1 MDATQGRR
9 YDLRF
14 QQRAGCLRAEVQG
27 GATSLE
33 LATDYWREV
42 AAECHR
48 RKAKR
53 LLVVENLVG
62 RSPDRED
69 LMPLLIE
76 RFRALEL
83 RGVRIAFVKHDT
95 QDLALAEFGGLLA
108 RDLGW
113 TVQVFADEARAQ
125 LWLRHGATA

>member
-1 MDATQGRR
+1 MDATNTRSYQLS
-9 YDLRF
+9 YQL
-14 QQRAGCLRAEVQG
+14 RAGCLRAEVRG

-69 LMPLLIE
+69 LMPVLIE

-83 RGVRIAFVKHDT
+83 QGVRIAFVKHDT
-95 QDLALAEFGGLLA
+95 QDLALAELGGLLA